1 MVCRSPAVAS
11 IIASL
16 PRLREVA
23 VEDIPEELKHSS
35 LSDHESQLT
44 VNPPASSSLSRL
56 SMRGCFGLM
65 SLCLDSQLVS
75 QLVEQLDISD
85 TRVRIS
91 DVEHAALF
99 GEVPQLLIDHL
110 SYEQATSEW
119 CDVVQERLRRQLGS
133 CRALP
138 SEPNAMRRITSL
150 IARCSPSGLLPW
162 PVPIP

>member
-1 MVCRSPAVAS
+1 VPFPAVAS

-16 PRLREVA
+16 PRLRDVA
-23 VEDIPEELKHSS
+23 VEDIPEELKHSN
-35 LSDHESQLT
+35 LPDHESQLN
-44 VNPPASSSLSRL
+44 VNTTASSSLSRL

-65 SLCLDSQLVS
+65 KLSLDSQLVS
-75 QLVEQLDISD
+75 QLVELDISD

-119 CDVVQERLRRQLGS
+119 CDVVKERLRRQLGS
-133 CRALP
+133 CRTLP